1 MKDFRDRLRA
11 NTDAGTIHDR
21 DIRYLM
27 IRPDS
32 LMGLFRILDPGKR
45 ELALGAF
52 SDSVKMHGKNSAE
65 SYQQLGVSEAGS
77 LLASI
82 SETASQLGWGKWSFD
97 TDFENQILHLTVMNS
112 PFVEGFGPSDT
123 TICAPIVGMI
133 AGVAELIFGKD
144 AEGWENRCAAC
155 GDEQCLFEA
164 RAES

>member
-1 MKDFRDRLRA
+1 MKDFRDRLKA
-11 NTDAGTIHDR
+11 NTDAGEIHDR

-97 TDFENQILHLTVMNS
+97 TDFENQILDVS
-112 PFVEGFGPSDT
+112 GERS
-123 TICAPIVGMI
+123 
-133 AGVAELIFGKD
+133 
-144 AEGWENRCAAC
+144 
-155 GDEQCLFEA
+155 A
-164 RAES
+164 RFREFSVSFRRFC